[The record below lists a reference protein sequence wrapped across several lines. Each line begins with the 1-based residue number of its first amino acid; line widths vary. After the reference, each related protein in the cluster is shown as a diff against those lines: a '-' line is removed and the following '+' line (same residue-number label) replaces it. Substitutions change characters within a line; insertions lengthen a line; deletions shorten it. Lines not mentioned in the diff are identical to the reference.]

1 MNTATLRETQAI
13 VAAGAQAVVS
23 GQGLLLIA
31 LSRLRP
37 SKKRNV
43 RASAPLQSI
52 PELAA
57 SIARVGLLQN
67 LVVVPDPDG
76 EHYEVVA
83 GKRRLAA
90 LKLLVKRR
98 KLLSD
103 HEVPC
108 LPVPE
113 EAGRTAS
120 LSENVQRVQMHPADQ
135 FEAFAALVA
144 EGRPVE
150 DIAADFGVTPLVVQR
165 RLKLANVS
173 PRLLADYRADTV
185 TLEQLM
191 ALAITDAHAAQE
203 AAFYGSPA
211 WQRNPQ
217 ALRDHLTHE
226 DIEAARDPLA
236 RFVGID
242 AYRAAGGAI
251 RRDLFSEDDE
261 GIYFTDFGL
270 LDQLARERL
279 AAVAEQVRGEGW
291 SWVDV
296 APRATC
302 AELHAFQRAPRARRE
317 PNKAEAKRLAKLEA
331 QQTELQDQLDAE
343 DAELSEEQ
351 MQAMQENLDRLGNE
365 LDAIEQSLVTYA
377 PEVLALAGAVVSLD
391 HAGGVLVQRG
401 LLRPEQAKALRAQE
415 RGEVGGVPRVEEAG
429 APAGAKRGMSE
440 RLARRL
446 SAHRTVA
453 LQAEVARH
461 PNVALAALVHQLAL
475 DVLVGGYYG
484 QTCVVNVS
492 AKPRHGLAADAPDVE
507 ESPAAKGL
515 DEVCEAWIKRL
526 PQAPDALLAELLALP
541 QQELLSLLAV
551 CVARTVDATT
561 SREEVPACQLAQA
574 VGLDMHAWWKPTAAG
589 YFEHVSKAQVIE
601 AVQSF
606 AADQVQRIG
615 MLKKH
620 ELAAEAERLAAGS
633 SWLPAMLRGP
643 EPQVAEV

>member
-1 MNTATLRETQAI
+1 MNTATLHETQAI
-13 VAAGAQAVVS
+13 IAAAAQAVVS
-23 GQGLLLIA
+23 GQELLLIA
-31 LSRLRP
+31 LSSLRP

-43 RASAPLQSI
+43 RATAPLQSI

-67 LVVVPDPDG
+67 LVVVPDADG

-98 KLLSD
+98 KLSAD

-108 LPVPE
+108 LVVAE
-113 EAGRTAS
+113 AAGRTVS

-144 EGRPVE
+144 EGRPIE

-191 ALAITDAHAAQE
+191 TLAITDDHAAQE

-211 WQRNPQ
+211 WQRTPQ

-236 RFVGID
+236 RFIGID
-242 AYRAAGGAI
+242 TYQSAGGAI
-251 RRDLFSEDDE
+251 RRDLFSEDDD

-270 LDQLARERL
+270 LDHLARERL
-279 AAVAEQVRGEGW
+279 SPVAEQVRSEGW

-296 APRATC
+296 APRATS
-302 AELHAFQRAPRARRE
+302 AELHAFQRAPRVRRE
-317 PNKAEAKRLAKLEA
+317 PNRAEAKRIAKLEA
-331 QQTELQDQLDAE
+331 QQTALQEQLDAE

-351 MQAMQENLDRLGNE
+351 VQAMQEDIDRLGSE
-365 LDAIEQSLVTYA
+365 LDAIEQSLVIYS
-377 PEVLALAGAVVSLD
+377 PEVLAIAGAVVSLD
-391 HAGGVLVQRG
+391 HAGGVLIHRG
-401 LLRPEQAKALRAQE
+401 LLRPEQAKALRAQK
-415 RGEVGGVPRVEEAG
+415 RAEALG
-429 APAGAKRGMSE
+429 AAGDDESAPAAAKRGVSE

-446 SAHRTVA
+446 SAHRTAA

-461 PNVALAALVHQLAL
+461 PHVALAALVHQLAL

-484 QTCVVNVS
+484 QTSVVNVS
-492 AKPRHGLAADAPDVE
+492 ARPRHGLAADAPDVE

-526 PQAPDALLAELLALP
+526 PEEPDALLCELLALP

-551 CVARTVDATT
+551 CVARTVNATT
-561 SREEVPACQLAQA
+561 SREEIPACHLARA

-589 YFEHVSKAQVIE
+589 YFEHVSKAQAIE

-606 AADQVQRIG
+606 APDEVQRIG
-615 MLKKH
+615 SLKKQ

-633 SWLPAMLRGP
+633 GWLPAMLRMP
-643 EPQVAEV
+643 EPLAVEA